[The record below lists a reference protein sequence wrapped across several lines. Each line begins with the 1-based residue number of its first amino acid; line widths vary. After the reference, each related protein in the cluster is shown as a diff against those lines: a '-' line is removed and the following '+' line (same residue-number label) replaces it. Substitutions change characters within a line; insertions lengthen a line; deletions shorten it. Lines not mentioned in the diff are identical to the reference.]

1 MRRIIVN
8 AIKVGLAGVL
18 SLLIL
23 SLFTIIYN
31 YTGIHVSN
39 PSGATDYKWINCQL
53 KSTMVEGFSWFK
65 MDDNGFNNS
74 IVLQDS
80 PDILLMGSSH
90 MEATEIR
97 NTENVGCLLNQE
109 LPSMVTYNIG
119 MSGHDIYRCANNLRN
134 AVQEYNPTSYVIIE
148 TDTTCLTCDEISA
161 VLQEEMEPIKSYDS
175 GLMYMLQ
182 RYCPAIKLLYKQISD
197 WRNADRIVS
206 NEDYNGDSNATYDD
220 YSAFIHKM
228 KEDCGD
234 NTTLIIF
241 YQPAYSIDMNGELVF
256 EETND
261 GINFFTQ
268 ACEDNNV
275 VFINVTDRFCELY
288 EQDCILAHGFSNTA
302 VGVGHLNKYGHRII
316 AETLAEYIEE
326 DMQ

>member
-1 MRRIIVN
+1 
-8 AIKVGLAGVL
+8 
-18 SLLIL
+18 
-23 SLFTIIYN
+23 
-31 YTGIHVSN
+31 
-39 PSGATDYKWINCQL
+39 
-53 KSTMVEGFSWFK
+53 
-65 MDDNGFNNS
+65 
-74 IVLQDS
+74 
-80 PDILLMGSSH
+80 MGSSH

-97 NTENVGCLLNQE
+97 NTENVGYLLNQE
-109 LPSMVTYNIG
+109 LTSMTTYNIG
-119 MSGHDIYRCANNLRN
+119 MSGHDIYRCATNLRN

-148 TDTTCLTCDEISA
+148 TDTTCLTSDEINS

-182 RYCPAIKLLYKQISD
+182 RYCPAIKSLYKQISD

-206 NEDYNGDSNATYDD
+206 NEENNGGSNASYED

-241 YQPAYSIDMNGELVF
+241 YQPAYSIDMNGKLAF
-256 EETND
+256 EETNYS
-261 GINFFTQ
+261 INYFAQ
-268 ACEDNNV
+268 ACEDNDV

-288 EQDCILAHGFSNTA
+288 EQDSILAHGFINTA

-316 AETLAEYIEE
+316 EETLVEFIEE